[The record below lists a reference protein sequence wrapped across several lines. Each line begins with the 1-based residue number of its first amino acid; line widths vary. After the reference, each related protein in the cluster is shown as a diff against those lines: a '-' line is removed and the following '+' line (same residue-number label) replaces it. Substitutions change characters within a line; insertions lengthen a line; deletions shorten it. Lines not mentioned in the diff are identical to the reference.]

1 MMIPLLLT
9 AVLCQSPVPLS
20 PVESAMVAA
29 VNQERALH
37 GMHPL
42 RVDRRLMD
50 SARQH
55 ALWMAA
61 MKVNMHSRHPA
72 NVAENI
78 GWGYSDVASVMD
90 AWMASPPHRANVLE
104 RLAFVVG
111 VGQYGDK
118 WVQQFGY
125 GGPF

>member
-1 MMIPLLLT
+1 MIALILT
-9 AVLCQSPVPLS
+9 AVLCQSPLT

-37 GMHPL
+37 GLHPL
-42 RVDRRLMD
+42 RVDARLMD

-61 MKVNMHSRHPA
+61 MRVNMHSRHPA

-78 GWGYSDVASVMD
+78 GWQYTDVASVMA
-90 AWMASPPHRANVLE
+90 AWMASPPHRANILE
-104 RLAFVVG
+104 RRVFVIG
-111 VGQYGDK
+111 VGMYGGK
-118 WVQQFGY
+118 WVQQFG
-125 GGPF
+125 GGLWR